1 MNVKSRSG
9 FNTLLYTIGVGS
21 LAIVALAIGVKIFQQ
36 WHDRQQEQ
44 QAFVQLQTL
53 ATQADHEACSNAAQ
67 SIPSTSRFYTE
78 AQRIGEQC
86 NFALGEAL
94 AQSGEVRS
102 ALSLFLAIPESAQ
115 PYDEAQALVDRLSA
129 QIIEQAQTQVV
140 EGKLDEAIV
149 TLAQIPLEA
158 PATATAQNLREGWR
172 KEWKDNEET
181 IAKAQA
187 ALEDGQWATAKD
199 LLGGVSSTP
208 YWQSQIQPLLTRAE
222 AGIEEVIRYEQQ
234 QQQRQR
240 QDAATQQ
247 ATPTIS
253 FNDRLQSLYDTYIT
267 EGMNELEAWNLACQT
282 MGGTVEDVGPE
293 VVCSP

>member
-9 FNTLLYTIGVGS
+9 LNTLLYTIGVSS
-21 LAIVALAIGVKIFQQ
+21 LAIVALAIGVKIFEQ
-36 WHDRQQEQ
+36 WRDRQQEQ

-53 ATQADHEACSNAAQ
+53 STQADHEACVNAAQ
-67 SIPSTSRFYTE
+67 SIPPTSQFYSE

-94 AQSGEVRS
+94 TQSGEVRT
-102 ALSLFLAIPESAQ
+102 ALSLLLAIPESAQ
-115 PYDEAQALVDRLSA
+115 SYDEAQTLVDNLSA
-129 QIIEQAQTQVV
+129 EIIEQAQTQVV
-140 EGKLDEAIV
+140 EGNLDEAIV

-181 IAKAQA
+181 IAKAKA

-199 LLGGVSSTP
+199 LLGKVSSTP
-208 YWQSQIQPLLTRAE
+208 YWQGQIEPLLAKAE
-222 AGIEEVIRYEQQ
+222 AGIAEVIRYEQQ
-234 QQQRQR
+234 QRAR
-240 QDAATQQ
+240 PQQ
-247 ATPTIS
+247 ASTTS
-253 FNDRLQSLYDTYIT
+253 FNDRLQSLYDTYVK
-267 EGMNELEAWNLACQT
+267 EGMTELEAWNLACET
-282 MGGTVEDVGPE
+282 MGGTIEDVGPE